1 MIRSFT
7 VTNPSGNSLMMEL
20 ENPKK
25 SGFFVAG
32 ITGLGP
38 PKADINTTRRAGSD
52 GSIYNSAK
60 VESRNIVITL
70 IYYTDNTAG
79 TDGQILDVEAL
90 RQRTYKFFPIKRQV
104 TLHFITDR
112 RRASITGYV
121 ESNEI
126 GFFTNMEGSQI
137 SIVCND
143 PWFISE
149 DVGVTNL
156 RLINTEPL
164 LTFPIYF
171 DEETAENRD
180 HLEFSRKKSRITG
193 NIPYYGDLETGFSL
207 TVACKSA
214 TGDIA
219 LSNDTHNETITIS
232 SETVRK
238 LTGSLISSG
247 DRIVVTTHTGNKT
260 AKLFRGSTVHN
271 IIAAVNKQSKWLK
284 LYSGNNELSATPT
297 TGRVEVSIDLKVLYE
312 GM

>member
-1 MIRSFT
+1 
-7 VTNPSGNSLMMEL
+7 MMEL

-70 IYYTDNTAG
+70 IYYMDNTAG
-79 TDGQILDVEAL
+79 TDGQILDVETL
-90 RQRTYKFFPIKRQV
+90 RHKTYEFFPIKRQV
-104 TLHFITDR
+104 TLHFVTDR

-143 PWFISE
+143 PWFVSE
-149 DVGVTNL
+149 DAGVTNL

-164 LTFPIYF
+164 LTFPVYF
-171 DEETAENRD
+171 DEASAADRNYV
-180 HLEFSRKKSRITG
+180 EFSKKKSRITG
-193 NIPYYGDLETGFSL
+193 NIPYYGDLETGLAL
-207 TVACKSA
+207 TVTCKSA

-219 LSNDTHNETITIS
+219 LSNDTHNETVTIS
-232 SETVRK
+232 SQTVAN
-238 LTGSLISSG
+238 LTGSAISSG

-260 AKLFRGSTVHN
+260 AKLFRGSAVHN
-271 IIAAVNKQSKWLK
+271 IIAAVNKQSKWPK

-297 TGRVEVSIDLKVLYE
+297 TGRVEVAIDLNVLYE